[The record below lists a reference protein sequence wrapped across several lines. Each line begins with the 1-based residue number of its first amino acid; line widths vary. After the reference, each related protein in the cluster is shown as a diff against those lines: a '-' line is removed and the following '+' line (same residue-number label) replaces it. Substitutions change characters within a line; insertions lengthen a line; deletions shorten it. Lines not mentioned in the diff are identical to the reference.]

1 MVPDRS
7 EASAPAL
14 VHQPFEAHAEQT
26 PDVMAVVSADDCLTY
41 GELDRRANQLA
52 HYLRA
57 RGVGLEVPVAICM
70 ERSPKLVIALLGVLK
85 AGGACVP
92 MDPAYPQERLA
103 LMLEDTRPPVVL
115 TQSTTR
121 QQLPE
126 QHRSH
131 AISLDSDWHLVA
143 RQSTS
148 RPNTNTTQGNLAFVL
163 YTSGSTG
170 KPKGVMQSH
179 GRSGGRQPWREGI
192 CRLTKDDRHLLKT
205 SLGFTVAL
213 IEIFWPLQTGARL
226 VVAPP
231 GVTPTGDAL
240 VELIVEH
247 GITILHLVPSQLRM
261 LVETQNLEACRTLRH
276 LTCVGESMPSD
287 LPERLFGRLDIELTV
302 LYGATE
308 APTTTFRRC
317 MRGEDQR
324 IGIIG
329 RPLPD
334 KQVYVL
340 DQALQQVPPGV
351 VGELYSGGGLARGYL
366 DRPELTAERF
376 IPDPFG
382 AEPGARLYRTGD
394 LVRQL
399 PSGEL
404 QLLGRSDHQVQ
415 IRGMRIELA
424 EIEARLREHPLVR
437 EVVVVAREETPDN
450 DKRLVAYIVPIAQQQ
465 KPTTS
470 ELRDF
475 LKTKLPDYMVP
486 SAFVALE
493 ALPLTPHG
501 KVDRRAL
508 PAPDLSSFRTENA
521 YVQPRTPVEEALAGI
536 WEEVL
541 EIEQVGIHDDFF
553 ELGGHSL
560 LAMRVM
566 ARLNEHF
573 GVELPL
579 GVLFDAPTV
588 AELALVVTQ
597 TKAEAEADIDQ
608 MLAQVEQMEDRS
620 IS

>member
-1 MVPDRS
+1 MMVPDRS

-26 PDVMAVVSADDCLTY
+26 PDVMAIVSADNCLTY

-103 LMLEDTRPPVVL
+103 LMLEDTQPPVVL
-115 TQSTTR
+115 TQSTIC

-148 RPNTNTTQGNLAFVL
+148 RPNTNTTQGNLAFVF

-287 LPERLFGRLDIELTV
+287 LPKRLFGRLDIELTV

-308 APTTTFRRC
+308 APTTTIRRC
-317 MRGEDQR
+317 MRGEDRR

-329 RPLPD
+329 RPRPD

-340 DQALQQVPPGV
+340 DRALQQVPPGV
-351 VGELYSGGGLARGYL
+351 VGELYTGGGLARGYL

-437 EVVVVAREETPDN
+437 EVVVVAR
-450 DKRLVAYIVPIAQQQ
+450 
-465 KPTTS
+465 
-470 ELRDF
+470 
-475 LKTKLPDYMVP
+475 
-486 SAFVALE
+486 
-493 ALPLTPHG
+493 
-501 KVDRRAL
+501 
-508 PAPDLSSFRTENA
+508 
-521 YVQPRTPVEEALAGI
+521 
-536 WEEVL
+536 
-541 EIEQVGIHDDFF
+541 
-553 ELGGHSL
+553 
-560 LAMRVM
+560 
-566 ARLNEHF
+566 
-573 GVELPL
+573 
-579 GVLFDAPTV
+579 
-588 AELALVVTQ
+588 
-597 TKAEAEADIDQ
+597 
-608 MLAQVEQMEDRS
+608 
-620 IS
+620 